1 MTELADEEDYLLEC
15 LDVAVKAGDVPEKRR
30 RKAMDTAAWDLLD
43 KSWKGLLLVA
53 LDKEENVKNDTS
65 TQRYRGMRS
74 RGRRSRGTNTNDWIE
89 GMEGLVSS
97 GAPPGYRLSA
107 MLVQRARLGTQWKS
121 AWDSELEKLRNSCSE
136 GIHPVWTRLGREAP
150 LLAEMQSYP
159 EAAAQSEGGMADSS
173 EWILSARIDP
183 LNRSALAEWLD
194 TPVPFSL
201 SADVKRGI
209 QRVITSLKSKGK
221 FTGSPDAFKHLEG
234 DAVLIGAMVDLSAG
248 GNDSQNILSS
258 LIDSGGK
265 MATVA
270 RDQLALLQLRSGQM
284 DAWSDC
290 HAAKGDDALSI
301 SMRYQSWI
309 DAPDDAELSSDE
321 IQEGIELVKNPDERR
336 TLMWSL
342 VSAKIH
348 EQNHEGATQVLSE
361 LNLAD
366 STRLPLVLKLI
377 EVHEDEALIT
387 RLLKDIHR
395 FDRTGLELMIQAGG
409 VPLEVRLKAT
419 IEAQSRDD
427 FDWNQFEEMA
437 LDIYSESGDAN
448 RIGSILMNMENGAA
462 KHPHRTLLVHHL
474 LSGDAEQELCKWA
487 ISARPVA
494 IEALTNESSGVL
506 SDTSIEL
513 VKLLEGAPAN
523 LASIGNRIG
532 SNRKAFHSFKQ
543 TIRALGPGGDGLVPA
558 DRIDSLQNSINN
570 SSLSGVELRLFC
582 AVLDQLRFNQA
593 IRLLDDHREQ
603 STNSAIS
610 ILNNM
615 VGKNPSK
622 RIVDSIRQVVLEHD
636 SIAIPAFAEW
646 HRLHATSPSWTQ
658 IILASIEEKE
668 GKYLAAGRSLR
679 RASTDFS
686 FSFEN
691 RVRLARRALIAF
703 AHAGKYSEAVEM
715 LESQQAL
722 QSAMTGLFQLYL
734 HVCDDAVRQQPDAA
748 RRRLLDWIADT
759 EVVSEEN
766 VEGEVVERERTTY
779 PSDELD
785 LLYTYPNSRGLPKD
799 MWQGRIRAAKRN
811 LSSNRRSQRSQLED
825 RFQHL
830 LDDGA
835 NAQEIEG
842 VAGEAAGLNPTQGL
856 MMFERAM
863 NSGQFSNNEMRA
875 LLRSQNGI
883 FRLNEATL
891 PIRVRRKLRHLTL
904 KPLIL
909 VDTNLLIDA
918 AKEKIG
924 LLLDEDGGIETNAQ
938 GSFHRTVLYKSTA
951 GMVELMI
958 PRAAEGE
965 FRNMMDNLGRVR
977 SLFNEIWMNE
987 VHWIEKVTE
996 SALAKI
1002 CNEVLTEYN
1011 TWRPIEE
1018 TNQEDEIAAFEDKT
1032 IEFMLGHRN
1041 TYLEVV
1047 DSKAS
1052 HSAKALSKR
1061 TKIGKDAIYPERG
1074 DRDIMREAAMLA
1086 DSMHKGIGAILVASR
1101 DADFWIVRRSLEE
1114 TFGFGVVRT
1123 ARELSQWA

>member
-1 MTELADEEDYLLEC
+1 VTELADEEDYLLEC
-15 LDVAVKAGDVPEKRR
+15 LDVAVKAGEAPEKRR
-30 RKAMDTAAWDLLD
+30 RKAMDTAAWDLLE

-53 LDKEENVKNDTS
+53 LDKEEIAGNDS
-65 TQRYRGMRS
+65 SNQRYRRM
-74 RGRRSRGTNTNDWIE
+74 RGRAFRRARGSSTNDWIE
-89 GMEGLVSS
+89 GMDGLVSS
-97 GAPPGYRLSA
+97 QAPPGYRLSA
-107 MLVQRARLGTQWKS
+107 MLVQRARLEGQWNP
-121 AWDSELEKLRNSCSE
+121 AWDSELEKLRNSCAE

-159 EAAAQSEGGMADSS
+159 EASQSEDMMTDPS

-183 LNRSALAEWLD
+183 SDRVALAEWLKM
-194 TPVPFSL
+194 PMPFSL
-201 SADVKRGI
+201 SADVRRGV
-209 QRVITSLKSKGK
+209 QRAASSLESKGK
-221 FTGSPDAFKHLEG
+221 FTGSPNAFEHLEG
-234 DAVLIGAMVDLSAG
+234 DATLICALVGIFTG
-248 GNDSQNILSS
+248 GDETQGMLSS
-258 LIDSGGK
+258 LIEGGGG

-270 RDQLALLQLRSGQM
+270 KDQLALLQLRSNQM

-290 HAAKGDDALSI
+290 HGAKGDDALSAA
-301 SMRYQSWI
+301 MRYESWI
-309 DAPDDAELSSDE
+309 NAPDDAELSSDE
-321 IQEGIELVKNPDERR
+321 IQEGVELVKNPDDRR

-342 VSAKIH
+342 MAAQIQEKKYEAAS
-348 EQNHEGATQVLSE
+348 QVLSN
-361 LNLAD
+361 LNLTD
-366 STRLPLVLKLI
+366 STRLPLVLSLI
-377 EVHEDEALIT
+377 EAHDDEVLIS
-387 RLLKDIHR
+387 RLLGEMHR
-395 FDRTGLELMIQAGG
+395 FDIKGLKLVIQAENA
-409 VPLEVRLKAT
+409 PLEVRLKAT
-419 IEAQSRDD
+419 TEAQIRDE

-437 LDIYSESGDAN
+437 LDIYSESGDAD
-448 RIGSILMNMENGAA
+448 RIGSILMDMENGAA

-474 LSGDAEQELCKWA
+474 LSGNANQELCKWA
-487 ISARPVA
+487 LSARPMA
-494 IEALTNESSGVL
+494 IEALTNEPSGVL

-558 DRIDSLQNSINN
+558 DRIDSLQSSINN

-593 IRLLDDHREQ
+593 IRLLDDHSEQ

-610 ILNNM
+610 ILDKM

-622 RIVDSIRQVVLEHD
+622 RIVDSIRQVVLKHD

-679 RASTDFS
+679 RASTDLS
-686 FSFEN
+686 FGFED
-691 RVRLARRALIAF
+691 RVQLARRALIAF

-766 VEGEVVERERTTY
+766 IEGETIERERTTY

-785 LLYTYPNSRGLPKD
+785 LLYTYPNSRDLPKD

-811 LSSNRRSQRSQLED
+811 LTSNRRSQRSQLED

-835 NAQEIEG
+835 SVQEIEG
-842 VAGEAAGLNPTQGL
+842 VAGEAASLNPIQGM

-863 NSGQFSNNEMRA
+863 NSGEFSNNEMRA

-883 FRLNEATL
+883 FRLNEGAL

-909 VDTNLLIDA
+909 IDTNLLIDA

-958 PRAAEGE
+958 PRAAERE
-965 FRNMMDNLGRVR
+965 FRNMIGNLGRVR
-977 SLFNEIWMNE
+977 SLFSDIWMNE
-987 VHWIEKVTE
+987 IHWVEKVTE
-996 SALAKI
+996 AALEKI
-1002 CNEVLTEYN
+1002 CADILVEYN
-1011 TWRPIEE
+1011 TWRPTME
-1018 TNQEDEIAAFEDKT
+1018 TNQEDEIAGFEDKMA
-1032 IEFMLGHRN
+1032 EFMRERR
-1041 TYLEVV
+1041 EVYQDIT

-1052 HSAKALSKR
+1052 RDPKTLSKR
-1061 TKIGKDAIYPERG
+1061 TKIGKDSIYPERA

-1086 DSMHKGIGAILVASR
+1086 ESMYKGIGAILVASQ
-1101 DADFWIVRRSLEE
+1101 DSDFHILHRSFEGV
-1114 TFGFGVVRT
+1114 FGFGVVPN
-1123 ARELSQWA
+1123 ARELSQWV